1 MTLGTSFAP
10 DVISAFDSL
19 LDADSFDF
27 GLPGATGGPDLPGG
41 DGFGLPGAPDPDGAQ
56 PTPEDMLNEAGGG
69 LVGMVVG
76 GHGAY
81 GSVDNPFSEADK
93 DIWREF
99 GGWYQDGKTLIFH
112 EPGFTPGAPGVYWF
126 SDDGDFGFLV
136 SEEGEDEILETAFD
150 RVDKEMTRAIE
161 RDMADI
167 FGAETDTGAGG
178 SAGTTTGDDG
188 LTLTEDEMAEVF
200 ARLFGGSDP
209 LLRTAEIDGLDVLVV
224 EDAEAFAA
232 LMRAGG
238 PLDPDAMSQGAH
250 PEYDIS
256 PEALDA
262 PLINPGPGDDPL
274 G

>member
-1 MTLGTSFAP
+1 MTLGTSFTT
-10 DVISAFDSL
+10 DFTTAFDSL

-27 GLPGATGGPDLPGG
+27 GLPGT
-41 DGFGLPGAPDPDGAQ
+41 PDPDGAQ
-56 PTPEDMLNEAGGG
+56 PTPEDMLNEAGGS

-76 GHGAY
+76 GSGTY
-81 GSVDNPFSEADK
+81 GSFDNPFTQADK

-99 GGWYQDGKTLIFH
+99 GGWYEDDDTLIYH
-112 EPGFTPGAPGVYWF
+112 EPGFRPGTTDQTAKGEYIW
-126 SDDGDFGFLV
+126 SDDGDAGFLF
-136 SEEGEDEILETAFD
+136 SNDGIKEMLEEAGEDLYY
-150 RVDKEMTRAIE
+150 EMAEVMDQYVQTV
-161 RDMADI
+161 
-167 FGAETDTGAGG
+167 FGDVG
-178 SAGTTTGDDG
+178 SEALKDEGTAGTTTTDDG
-188 LTLTEDEMAEVF
+188 LTLTDEEMAEVF

-209 LLRTAEIDGLDVLVV
+209 LIRTGEYDGLDVLVV

-238 PLDPDAMSQGAH
+238 PLDPDAMTPGAH

-262 PLINPGPGDDPL
+262 PLINPGLGDDPL